1 MIITYSYGGGIV
13 FTNDLRVLGAFESV
27 FPPINH
33 YTYYNCLAT
42 LHCKKREAVELS
54 ASINGI
60 KRQIDEVLCT
70 LPPYAQFI
78 M

>member
-1 MIITYSYGGGIV
+1 M
-13 FTNDLRVLGAFESV
+13 

-33 YTYYNCLAT
+33 YSYYNCLAT

-54 ASINGI
+54 TSINGI

-70 LPPYAQFI
+70 LPPYAQFNRHLNVI
-78 M
+78 LYVHMLNLDPEITLWK